1 MNDSKCCPQCGADEV
16 FYGDDIFP
24 TYDPNCYLCGYCEAP
39 YIKKQKTSEGFGILY
54 QCKAGHREVS
64 AADKV
69 NYMTQKTDYDQQSQ
83 EFDLLVSKGEIL
95 PDKSYLTKVEGNK
108 VEFLRGNIENARNRL
123 TSVKGALQEYGVFWL
138 ETNLIRAEVFACSAE
153 EALEM
158 AKNGEHQDCETVYNG
173 EPHPGTHLCMLAE
186 DEGEDE
192 DIYDQ
197 LLEARS
203 SA

>member
-1 MNDSKCCPQCGADEV
+1 MSDSKCCPQCGADEE
-16 FYGDDIFP
+16 FYSVNAYPMFKPDC
-24 TYDPNCYLCGYCEAP
+24 NLCGYCEAP
-39 YIKKQKTSEGFGILY
+39 LIKRSKTSEGFGILY
-54 QCKAGHREVS
+54 LCKAGHREVS

-69 NYMTQKTDYDQQSQ
+69 SYMTPKTDYDQQAQ
-83 EFDLLVSKGEIL
+83 EFDQLVSKGEIL
-95 PDKSYLTKVEGNK
+95 PEKSYLTRVEGNK

-123 TSVKGALQEYGVFWL
+123 TSVKDALQEYGVFWL
-138 ETNLIRAEVFACSAE
+138 ETNLIRAEVHACSAE

-158 AKNGEHQDCETVYNG
+158 AKNGEHQDCETVYDG

-186 DEGEDE
+186 DEGNEE
-192 DIYDQ
+192 EIYNQ